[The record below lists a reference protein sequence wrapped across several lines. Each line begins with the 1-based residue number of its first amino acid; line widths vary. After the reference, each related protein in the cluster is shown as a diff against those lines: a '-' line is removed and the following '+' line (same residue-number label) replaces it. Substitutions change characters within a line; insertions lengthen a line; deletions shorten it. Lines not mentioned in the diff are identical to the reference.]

1 MQERQA
7 VKYGQLE
14 LIQGIVCDVYVLN
27 DDTPVMSI
35 LGTAKLLSM
44 RHGALQNYATK
55 GVPKVLKPFIN
66 KDFNCATKTVLVVAE
81 NSTHKGKEI
90 TVYDS
95 SVIGGF
101 IRAYSLALAHHKLRP
116 NQMHIG
122 ERCVMLQTALTDTAL
137 YAVMKEACGIT
148 PNIQQTVQEQCIKL
162 MKQFGLK
169 ASFPEEI
176 YIKRDIINFIN
187 KPLST
192 LNSYLKTHDIPC
204 EKLGYET
211 IKANGGAATHM
222 NGYSLEA
229 VSKIVLG
236 IDSVVG
242 LELKKQIFGHVGT
255 LVKTDTK
262 GEVEW
267 QQVLTQV
274 FDGFGFYHNYS
285 FGSYRVDFF
294 IKDLK
299 LILECNGY
307 DNHRY
312 YNQEE
317 ERQREQLLKQNY
329 SIIRF
334 NHKITLERLFNGIL
348 KTKMG
353 KVVRLYDIE
362 PLYPEIL
369 NNNRNP
375 SKISSK

>member
-1 MQERQA
+1 MQELQA
-7 VKYGQLE
+7 VKYGEVE
-14 LIQGIVCDVYVLN
+14 LIPGIKCDGYVLS
-27 DDTPVMSI
+27 DGSACLSERGAADL
-35 LGTAKLLSM
+35 LGMKHVSLRSM
-44 RHGALQNYATK
+44 VGNWP
-55 GVPKVLKPFIN
+55 PKTLKPFIDN
-66 KDFNCATKTVLVVAE
+66 GLSMVVNTVKVNAK
-81 NSTHKGKEI
+81 NSPYQGRKI
-90 TVYDS
+90 TVYTAETIEELI
-95 SVIGGF
+95 SV
-101 IRAYSLALAHHKLRP
+101 YALAFANDVLRIH
-116 NQMHIG
+116 QKHIG
-122 ERCVMLQTALTDTAL
+122 KRCVILLKALVKTALETAIKQ
-137 YAVMKEACGIT
+137 VCGIT
-148 PNIQQTVQEQCIKL
+148 PNIQQTVQEQCVKL

-169 ASFPEEI
+169 ASFPKEEI
-176 YIKRDIINFIN
+176 YTKKDIVRFLD

-192 LNSYLKTHDIPC
+192 LNTYLTTHNIPP
-204 EKLGYET
+204 EKLDYAT
-211 IKANGGAATHM
+211 IKANGGTATHM
-222 NGYSLEA
+222 NGYNLEA

-242 LELKKQIFGHVGT
+242 LELKKQIFGNVGT
-255 LVKTDTK
+255 LVRTDTK
-262 GEVEW
+262 GEIEW
-267 QQVLTQV
+267 LQVLAQV

-334 NHKITLERLFNGIL
+334 HHKITIERLFNGIL

-362 PLYPEIL
+362 PLYPEAL
-369 NNNRNP
+369 DNNRSQ
-375 SKISSK
+375 SKL

>member
-1 MQERQA
+1 MQELQA

-14 LIQGIVCDVYVLN
+14 LIPDIVCDVYVLN

-35 LGTAKLLSM
+35 LSTAKLLAM
-44 RHGALQNYATK
+44 RHSALQNYATK
-55 GVPKVLKPFIN
+55 GIPKALKSLIN
-66 KDFNCATKTVLVVAE
+66 KNFNCATKTVFVAAE

-101 IRAYSLALAHHKLRP
+101 IRAYSLALAYHKLRP

-148 PNIQQTVQEQCIKL
+148 PNIQKTVQEQCIKL

-169 ASFPEEI
+169 ASFPDET
-176 YIKRDIINFIN
+176 YTKKDILSFLD
-187 KPLST
+187 KPAST
-192 LNSYLKTHDIPC
+192 LNSYLKKHDIPH
-204 EKLGYET
+204 EKIDYET
-211 IKANGGAATHM
+211 IKANGGKASRM
-222 NGYSLEA
+222 NGYNLEA

-236 IDSVVG
+236 MDSVVG
-242 LELKKQIFGHVGT
+242 IELKKQIFGNAGT
-255 LVKTDTK
+255 LVRTDTK
-262 GEVEW
+262 GEIEW
-267 QQVLTQV
+267 QQVLAQV
-274 FDGFGFYHNYS
+274 FDGFGFCHNYC

-317 ERQREQLLKQNY
+317 EREREQLLKQNY

-334 NHKITLERLFNGIL
+334 HHKITLEQLFNGIL

-353 KVVRLYDIE
+353 KVIRLYDIE
-362 PLYPEIL
+362 PVY
-369 NNNRNP
+369 
-375 SKISSK
+375 SSGCGGSYISSN